1 MKLTSSSTLQFCVT
15 IGAFLA
21 TRCAGSCS
29 SEREWMIF
37 PGFLLL
43 VLGLSGIIH
52 RLGEQKQ
59 ALERLTKTQQPTG

>member
-15 IGAFLA
+15 LGAFLA

-43 VLGLSGIIH
+43 VLGLSGVIH
-52 RLGEQKQ
+52 RLDQQKQ
-59 ALERLTKTQQPTG
+59 SIEQLTRTQQPAG